1 MLDLISIHSGLAQ
14 KQAWW
19 FLHTSLLLDL
29 IHLAKTSHSGPEPN
43 QIQAVFCTAW
53 PRLSVEECNRV
64 QSGKLVAGWLC
75 SATTGQ
81 DDCRTLAC
89 FQTRPDMSD
98 QNMTRPSRSDLLWKN
113 GTESDEGSQIQP
125 DSGWMLGMILITA
138 ITGLNQNTSE
148 SDLACLLER
157 EREADRQTE
166 GESAVQVWLCT
177 VCLLFIVHLYVLR
190 HGGIIVSHANTHTHF
205 IHCLSYLLAKF

>member
-1 MLDLISIHSGLAQ
+1 MGQ
-14 KQAWW
+14 
-19 FLHTSLLLDL
+19 
-29 IHLAKTSHSGPEPN
+29 N
-43 QIQAVFCTAW
+43 QIRSKLFF
-53 PRLSVEECNRV
+53 V
-64 QSGKLVAGWLC
+64 QHDPGCLWKNATESKSGKLVAGWLC

-98 QNMTRPSRSDLLWKN
+98 QNLTRPSRSDLLWKN

-125 DSGWMLGMILITA
+125 DSGWMLGITLIA
-138 ITGLNQNTSE
+138 ITSLNQNTSE

-157 EREADRQTE
+157 ETERQTTRQTDRQTE

-177 VCLLFIVHLYVLR
+177 VCLIYSASVCAETWWHHCVTCKHTHTR
-190 HGGIIVSHANTHTHF
+190 THTHTHF